1 MLEVRKRSIE
11 AGFYSGAARESAP
24 NRLFEIRINNA
35 CIGNIINVDMSQNEE
50 MQDDVLEKSGET
62 LIEFIKSSKAENVL
76 RGAREKLQEFFD
88 HHIKTK
94 KTTTEILNDLVHA
107 EEVVGHKLLDLERQ
121 KSQRVQEIER
131 MEQEVQRSLSK
142 SQILD
147 SEQEFLQKEL
157 ERLRDAEQEIQTLQ
171 QEVDEDTTE
180 VIPSAI
186 YVAQLYNKVT
196 KIKLELDPEP
206 HILRG
211 VHYGA
216 DVATPINI
224 DTSTRSPCEVSD
236 DLWSLVNTEW

>member
-1 MLEVRKRSIE
+1 
-11 AGFYSGAARESAP
+11 
-24 NRLFEIRINNA
+24 
-35 CIGNIINVDMSQNEE
+35 MSQNEE

-121 KSQRVQEIER
+121 KSQMVQEIER

-147 SEQEFLQKEL
+147 SEQEYPSQDLNQNSF
-157 ERLRDAEQEIQTLQ
+157 TL
-171 QEVDEDTTE
+171 
-180 VIPSAI
+180 
-186 YVAQLYNKVT
+186 L
-196 KIKLELDPEP
+196 
-206 HILRG
+206 
-211 VHYGA
+211 
-216 DVATPINI
+216 
-224 DTSTRSPCEVSD
+224 
-236 DLWSLVNTEW
+236 

>member
-1 MLEVRKRSIE
+1 
-11 AGFYSGAARESAP
+11 
-24 NRLFEIRINNA
+24 
-35 CIGNIINVDMSQNEE
+35 MSQSDALN
-50 MQDDVLEKSGET
+50 DDDLEKSGES
-62 LIEFIKSSKAENVL
+62 LIEFIKSSKAESAL
-76 RGAREKLQEFFD
+76 QGAREKLQEFFD

-94 KTTTEILNDLVHA
+94 KTTTEILNSLVHA
-107 EEVVGHKLLDLERQ
+107 KEVVSQKLLNLEGQ
-121 KSQRVQEIER
+121 QGQVVQEIER

-142 SQILD
+142 SHNLK
-147 SEQEFLQKEL
+147 SEQEFLQREL

-186 YVAQLYNKVT
+186 YIAQLFYKVT
-196 KIKLELDPEP
+196 KIKLEVDTEP

-224 DTSTRSPCEVSD
+224 DTSARSPCEVSD
-236 DLWSLVNTEW
+236 ELWSLVNTEW

>member
-1 MLEVRKRSIE
+1 
-11 AGFYSGAARESAP
+11 
-24 NRLFEIRINNA
+24 
-35 CIGNIINVDMSQNEE
+35 MSQKEE
-50 MQDDVLEKSGET
+50 MQDHDLEKSGEA
-62 LIEFIKSSKAENVL
+62 LIDFIKSSKAESAL
-76 RGAREKLQEFFD
+76 QGAREKLQEFFE

-94 KTTTEILNDLVHA
+94 KTTTELLNDLVHA
-107 EEVVGHKLLDLERQ
+107 EEVVSNKLLHLEQQ
-121 KSQRVQEIER
+121 KSQMVQEMER

-157 ERLRDAEQEIQTLQ
+157 EKLRDGEQEIQTLQ

-186 YVAQLYNKVT
+186 YVAQLYYKVT
-196 KIKLELDPEP
+196 KIKLEVDPEP

-211 VHYGA
+211 VHYGT
-216 DVATPINI
+216 DVASPINI
-224 DTSTRSPCEVSD
+224 DTSTRSPCEVSE